1 MVAPYYER
9 DGVTLYLGDCL
20 DVLPTLGPVDL
31 AVADPPYTFGLASTS
46 VERKAGSW
54 GDLMNGARWYADWL
68 GELKRLTAERQGAAW
83 VFNSWR
89 SFPVLAKA
97 AHDVWPIE
105 SLLVWDKVSI
115 GPGGTRGLRP
125 RYELVALHGHPGFRI
140 PDRGVPDIWE
150 VKRAPHRPDRHPAEK
165 PYQLVFKLLAAAG
178 VHYDEDYAVLDP
190 FAGSGVTLL
199 AARGLGYRAV
209 GIEVEER
216 YAEAIVRRLEVS
228 DGGDGSNVREDLGEV
243 PRGR

>member
-1 MVAPYYER
+1 MEPYYDR
-9 DGVTLYLGDCL
+9 DGIVLYLGDCL
-20 DVLPTLGPVDL
+20 EILPELGQDFDL
-31 AVADPPYTFGLASTS
+31 AVADPPYTFGLASS
-46 VERKAGSW
+46 SGERKAGSW
-54 GDLMNGARWYADWL
+54 GDLMNGARWYGDWL
-68 GELKRLTAERQGAAW
+68 AELKRHTAARQGAAW

-105 SLLVWDKVSI
+105 SLLVWDKMSI

-125 RYELVALHGHPGFRI
+125 RYELVALHGQPGFRI

-150 VKRAPHRPDRHPAEK
+150 VKRAPQRPDRHPAEK
-165 PYQLVFKLLAAAG
+165 PYALVHKLIAATG
-178 VHYDEDYAVLDP
+178 LHYDEDYVVLDP

-209 GIEVEER
+209 GIEIEER
-216 YAEAIVRRLEVS
+216 YAEAIARRLE
-228 DGGDGSNVREDLGEV
+228 ELTCE
-243 PRGR
+243 PT